1 MKAIIFTAL
10 KIIEV
15 CTVVFMP
22 HYIVR
27 LACYLGMPKENAPYW
42 LIGTLFIVVG
52 CAVSIVGVILVW
64 ANLHLTKHIYK
75 SLKSYF
81 KK

>member
-27 LACYLGMPKENAPYW
+27 LACYLGMPKEDAPYW
-42 LIGTLFIVVG
+42 LIGTLFIV
-52 CAVSIVGVILVW
+52 L
-64 ANLHLTKHIYK
+64 
-75 SLKSYF
+75 
-81 KK
+81 